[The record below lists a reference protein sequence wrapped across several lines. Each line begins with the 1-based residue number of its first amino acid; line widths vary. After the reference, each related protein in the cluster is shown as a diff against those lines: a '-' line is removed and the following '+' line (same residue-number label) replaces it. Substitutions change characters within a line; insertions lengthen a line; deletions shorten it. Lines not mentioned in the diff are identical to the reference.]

1 MLAFPA
7 FSVVLLYEKET
18 VNLFL
23 IFAAMSIFS
32 KLFHFSAVSVFPSRC
47 PYCDKVID
55 DSDYACKICPR
66 NFPGF
71 CYSRYTAGGF
81 LCAAP
86 FPYSGV
92 YAKAVKALKFHN
104 RGDYARPLAAQ
115 LVRAV
120 SEIHGDVRFDYVTC
134 VPMHRKDKRNRGYN
148 QAELLA
154 RECAALMRLTYLD
167 TLEKFKRNQPQHK
180 TGGRDR
186 EKNVYGVYR
195 LIDEDIIKDK
205 NVLIIDDIITTG
217 NTVGEC
223 ARILSNGKCAEIRCA
238 VVCSADR
245 NKFIAPGQGS
255 DSACRKG
262 PAQAQ
267 KQ

>member
-1 MLAFPA
+1 
-7 FSVVLLYEKET
+7 
-18 VNLFL
+18 
-23 IFAAMSIFS
+23 MSIFS
-32 KLFHFSAVSVFPSRC
+32 KLFHFSATAVFPSCC

-66 NFPGF
+66 KFPVP
-71 CYSRYTAGGF
+71 CHSRYAIGGF

-92 YAKAVKALKFHN
+92 YANAVKALKFHN
-104 RGDYARPLAAQ
+104 RGDYARPLAVQIA
-115 LVRAV
+115 RAV
-120 SEIHGDVRFDYVTC
+120 SEIHKDVRFDFVTC

-154 RECAALMRLTYLD
+154 RECAALMQLPYLD

-186 EKNVYGVYR
+186 EKNVFGVYR
-195 LIDEDIIKDK
+195 LIDRDAIRNK

-217 NTVGEC
+217 NTLGEC
-223 ARILSNGKCAEIRCA
+223 ARLLSDGKCAKIRCA
-238 VVCSADR
+238 VVCATE
-245 NKFIAPGQGS
+245 K
-255 DSACRKG
+255 K
-262 PAQAQ
+262 
-267 KQ
+267 